1 MGSSRTTSLVEVAQ
15 LNDKP
20 ELSAQAGKQKPLIV
34 VKDLARNYELN
45 EVTQA
50 LIVLFHFTENGVNGR
65 TIGGDLFTARGVGEK
80 LLCQAT
86 GELIVLLGHEIFEFT
101 R

>member
-34 VKDLARNYELN
+34 VK
-45 EVTQA
+45 
-50 LIVLFHFTENGVNGR
+50 
-65 TIGGDLFTARGVGEK
+65 
-80 LLCQAT
+80 
-86 GELIVLLGHEIFEFT
+86 
-101 R
+101 